1 MKRSAMIAAAVLV
14 LAACGEKAPPV
25 NDALLHPDAAKL
37 AAAAPDSFL
46 VHMVTSKGPIDLK
59 IHRDWAPIGVDRLYY
74 LVSNGF
80 YDGIRFYRVIDGFM
94 AQFGAAGDTAV
105 ARAWADRTIKDDLV
119 KHPNTR
125 GTITFAKTS
134 APDSRGTQL
143 FINYRDNSQLDG
155 MSFAPLGEVTAGMAV
170 ADSLFNGYG
179 EGPPGGHGPDQG
191 ELRAEGNAYLR
202 QHYARLDSIVT
213 AKVSQEWKKPN

>member
-1 MKRSAMIAAAVLV
+1 MKRSAMIATAVLFV
-14 LAACGEKAPPV
+14 AACEKAAPPV
-25 NDALLHPDAAKL
+25 SEALIHPDSAKL

-46 VHMVTSKGPIDLK
+46 VHMVTSKGSIDLK

-80 YDGIRFYRVIDGFM
+80 YDGIRFYRVIEGFM
-94 AQFGAAGDTAV
+94 AQFGAPGDTTV
-105 ARAWADRTIKDDLV
+105 ARVWADRTIKDDLV
-119 KHPNTR
+119 KHANTR

-155 MSFAPLGEVTAGMAV
+155 MSFAPLGEVVGGMAV
-170 ADSLFNGYG
+170 ADSLFNKYG

-191 ELRAEGNAYLR
+191 ELRAGGNTYLR
-202 QHYARLDSIVT
+202 QHYALLDSIVT
-213 AKVSQEWKKPN
+213 AKISQEWKKDK

>member
-1 MKRSAMIAAAVLV
+1 MKRSAMMAAAVLV

-25 NDALLHPDAAKL
+25 NDALLHPDDAKL
-37 AAAAPDSFL
+37 AAAAPDSFM

-94 AQFGAAGDTAV
+94 AQFGAPGDTSI
-105 ARAWADRTIKDDLV
+105 ARVWADRTIKDDLV

-125 GTITFAKTS
+125 GTITFAKT
-134 APDSRGTQL
+134 ARPDSRGTQL

-155 MSFAPLGEVTAGMAV
+155 MSFAPLGEVTDGMAV